1 MGERRR
7 KVARKVARQQAALA
21 ARRRAAAVERKRKSI
36 IGRVTDKVRNN
47 PQAAVTSAVSEIFAR
62 YPKAPVQ

>member
-1 MGERRR
+1 
-7 KVARKVARQQAALA
+7 
-21 ARRRAAAVERKRKSI
+21 
-36 IGRVTDKVRNN
+36 VRNN